1 MDHNSVKPWEPT
13 VYVHLVSLSTNEDL
27 YSHASSTF
35 SLDEKGHIEHG
46 PIVQVTTLTGRM
58 KRGLPYHQKKREEKE
73 KRRGTVGSEKASE
86 ETHEDRGILPKSLI
100 SGQTNR
106 L

>member
-46 PIVQVTTLTGRM
+46 PIVQVTTQTGRM
-58 KRGLPYHQKKREEKE
+58 KRGLIAIPPEKERGEREEG
-73 KRRGTVGSEKASE
+73 RRGTVGE
-86 ETHEDRGILPKSLI
+86 
-100 SGQTNR
+100 
-106 L
+106 